1 MPFPKTI
8 LMIEDDAPTRE
19 VVRMACVGQNLNL
32 IEAETGE
39 KGMEMIEKSEP
50 DLVIL
55 DLNLPGV
62 SGMDVC
68 RQLRAD
74 GTQVPVIMLTAKN
87 DTIDVV
93 VGLEVGA
100 DDYLTKPFE
109 VRELL
114 ARVGAHLRRSE
125 QAVTQAQPKTRF
137 EFPGLIIDMNSRQ
150 VWRENQE
157 VALTLTEFNLLSLWA
172 SPRKAALQAAD
183 SFGSVVITGTTGT
196 VIALLFDAVVAAG
209 FAGLGLAARKAASW
223 AFIVGMSIYGLDA
236 LLLAWATDWLSVA
249 FHGLALFSLQRLSR
263 QPPAGRRSGRR
274 ADPARHR
281 TPAHAIVRIRAHR
294 RRNILFGPGI

>member
-19 VVRMACVGQNLNL
+19 VVRMAFMGQNLTL
-32 IEAETGE
+32 LEADTGE
-39 KGMEMIEKSEP
+39 KGMEIIEKSEP

-100 DDYLTKPFE
+100 D
-109 VRELL
+109 
-114 ARVGAHLRRSE
+114 
-125 QAVTQAQPKTRF
+125 
-137 EFPGLIIDMNSRQ
+137 
-150 VWRENQE
+150 
-157 VALTLTEFNLLSLWA
+157 
-172 SPRKAALQAAD
+172 
-183 SFGSVVITGTTGT
+183 
-196 VIALLFDAVVAAG
+196 
-209 FAGLGLAARKAASW
+209 
-223 AFIVGMSIYGLDA
+223 
-236 LLLAWATDWLSVA
+236 
-249 FHGLALFSLQRLSR
+249 
-263 QPPAGRRSGRR
+263 
-274 ADPARHR
+274 
-281 TPAHAIVRIRAHR
+281 
-294 RRNILFGPGI
+294 

>member
-1 MPFPKTI
+1 MSFPKTI

-19 VVRMACVGQNLNL
+19 VVRMAMLGQNLNL
-32 IEAETGE
+32 IEADTGE

-100 DDYLTKPFE
+100 DDYVTKPFE
-109 VRELL
+109 VRELM
-114 ARVGAHLRRSE
+114 ARIGAHLRRSE
-125 QAVTQAQPKTRF
+125 ASPSEPANKARR
-137 EFPGLIIDMNSRQ
+137 EFPGLVVDTSRRQ
-150 VWRENQE
+150 VWRDDRE
-157 VALTLTEFNLLSLWA
+157 VLLTVTEFNVLALLS
-172 SPRKAALQAAD
+172 SRPGQ
-183 SFGSVVITGTTGT
+183 GV
-196 VIALLFDAVVAAG
+196 
-209 FAGLGLAARKAASW
+209 
-223 AFIVGMSIYGLDA
+223 
-236 LLLAWATDWLSVA
+236 
-249 FHGLALFSLQRLSR
+249 QRGEVL
-263 QPPAGRRSGRR
+263 
-274 ADPARHR
+274 
-281 TPAHAIVRIRAHR
+281 
-294 RRNILFGPGI
+294 

>member
-1 MPFPKTI
+1 MCGVGVDAKMTGLETVVMIGEAGPTRDGDRRAVVGQT
-8 LMIEDDAPTRE
+8 LTMIEADS
-19 VVRMACVGQNLNL
+19 
-32 IEAETGE
+32 GE

-125 QAVTQAQPKTRF
+125 QAVTTQQPKTRF

-150 VWRENQE
+150 VWREGKE
-157 VALTLTEFNLLSLWA
+157 VSLTLTEFNLLSLLA
-172 SPRKAALQAAD
+172 SQAGQVVSRGELLRKVWGYEVEIETRTVDAHVYRLRKKIERD
-183 SFGSVVITGTTGT
+183 SDKPHFIHSV
-196 VIALLFDAVVAAG
+196 
-209 FAGLGLAARKAASW
+209 
-223 AFIVGMSIYGLDA
+223 
-236 LLLAWATDWLSVA
+236 
-249 FHGLALFSLQRLSR
+249 
-263 QPPAGRRSGRR
+263 
-274 ADPARHR
+274 
-281 TPAHAIVRIRAHR
+281 
-294 RRNILFGPGI
+294 PGIGYRFVAE

>member
-74 GTQVPVIMLTAKN
+74 GTH
-87 DTIDVV
+87 TIDVV

-150 VWRENQE
+150 VWRESQE
-157 VALTLTEFNLLSLWA
+157 VALTLTEFNLLSLLA
-172 SPRKAALQAAD
+172 SQAGQVVSRGELLRKVWGYEVEIETRTVDAHVYRLRKKIERD
-183 SFGSVVITGTTGT
+183 SEKPHYIHSV
-196 VIALLFDAVVAAG
+196 
-209 FAGLGLAARKAASW
+209 
-223 AFIVGMSIYGLDA
+223 
-236 LLLAWATDWLSVA
+236 
-249 FHGLALFSLQRLSR
+249 
-263 QPPAGRRSGRR
+263 
-274 ADPARHR
+274 
-281 TPAHAIVRIRAHR
+281 
-294 RRNILFGPGI
+294 PGIGYRFVAE

>member
-19 VVRMACVGQNLNL
+19 VVRMACVGQNLTL
-32 IEAETGE
+32 LEADTGE

-125 QAVTQAQPKTRF
+125 QAVAQALPKTRF

-150 VWRENQE
+150 VWREGKE
-157 VALTLTEFNLLSLWA
+157 VALTLTEFNLLSLLA
-172 SPRKAALQAAD
+172 SQAGQVVSRGELLRKVWGYEVEIETRTVDAHVYRLRRKIEPEAD
-183 SFGSVVITGTTGT
+183 KPTYIHSVPGIGYR
-196 VIALLFDAVVAAG
+196 
-209 FAGLGLAARKAASW
+209 FAG
-223 AFIVGMSIYGLDA
+223 
-236 LLLAWATDWLSVA
+236 
-249 FHGLALFSLQRLSR
+249 
-263 QPPAGRRSGRR
+263 
-274 ADPARHR
+274 
-281 TPAHAIVRIRAHR
+281 
-294 RRNILFGPGI
+294 